1 MSDLTL
7 EIARL
12 PHAADLSLPSYHS
25 AAAAGLDLLAAL
37 PADAPIVLAPGAWAA
52 IPTGIALAL
61 PPGLEAQV
69 RPRSGL
75 ALKHGVTVL
84 NAPGTIDP
92 DYRGEV
98 KVVLVNLGRA
108 PFPVERGMRIAQLV
122 VSRFERVSIAE
133 RVTLSETERG
143 SQGFG
148 STGGAPGL

>member
-1 MSDLTL
+1 MSDLTI

-12 PHAADLSLPSYHS
+12 PHAADLPLPSYHS
-25 AAAAGLDLLAAL
+25 AAAVGLDLLAAL
-37 PADAPIVLAPGAWAA
+37 PADAPIILAPGAWAA

-61 PPGLEAQV
+61 PLGVEAQV

-75 ALKHGVTVL
+75 ALTHGVTIL

-98 KVVLVNLGRA
+98 KAVLVNLGRA
-108 PFPVERGMRIAQLV
+108 PFRVERGMRVAQLV

-133 RVTLSETERG
+133 RVALSETERG
-143 SQGFG
+143 PRGFG